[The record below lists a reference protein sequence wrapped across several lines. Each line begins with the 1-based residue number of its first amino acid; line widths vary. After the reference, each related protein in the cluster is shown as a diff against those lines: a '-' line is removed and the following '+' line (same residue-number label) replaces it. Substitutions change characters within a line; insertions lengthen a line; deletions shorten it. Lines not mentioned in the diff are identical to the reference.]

1 MYKNVI
7 VVPHINVIGGVET
20 FAYEM
25 AKKYSKDYDITV
37 MYIDGDPQQIRRLK
51 KYVRVTKWC
60 GQEINCE
67 KMFVAYGSNDLIEKT
82 HAKELWWMLHA
93 DYHAYGISPI
103 ISPRITG
110 FIAVS
115 NFVAETNKKHFG
127 INAEVCY
134 NPISTDKPKRAL
146 RLISATRLTKEKGK
160 HRMTALANALDAAG
174 IPFTWE
180 VFTNDVDGIPNEN
193 VIYRKPRLDIAPFL
207 CAADYVVQLSD
218 HEGYSYTINEA
229 LCFGVPVIVTDLPSM
244 RELGV
249 VDGKTGFLL
258 PLDMSEIPTERI
270 AKGLKRFKYEPRLD
284 RWTDYLATGKG
295 TYEEEKNAPVRV
307 RCKQYYFDI
316 VLNKY
321 QSPGMEQEVSQE
333 RADRLVELGVADYM
347 E

>member
-20 FAYEM
+20 FAYEL
-25 AKKYSKDYDITV
+25 AKKYGKDYDITV
-37 MYIDGDPQQIRRLK
+37 MYMDGDRSQISRLK
-51 KYVRVTKWC
+51 KYARVVKWH

-103 ISPRITG
+103 LDPRITG

-115 NFVAETNKKHFG
+115 NFVAETNGKHFG

-134 NPISTDKPKRAL
+134 NPVSTEKPRRAL
-146 RLISATRLTKEKGK
+146 HLLSATRLTKEKGK
-160 HRMTALANALDAAG
+160 HRMTALANALDAACV
-174 IPFTWE
+174 PFTWE
-180 VFTNDVDGIPNEN
+180 VFTNDVGGLPNEN
-193 VIYRKPRLDIAPFL
+193 VIYRKPRLDIAPFI

-218 HEGYSYTINEA
+218 HEGYSYTINES

-270 AKGLKRFKYEPRLD
+270 AKGLRRFKYEPRLD
-284 RWTDYLATGKG
+284 RWPDFLAPGKG
-295 TYEEEKNAPVRV
+295 TYEEERSTPVRV
-307 RCKQYYFDI
+307 RCIKYYFDI
-316 VLNKY
+316 ALNAY
-321 QSPGMEQEVSQE
+321 QRPGDEQEVTQE
-333 RADRLVELGVADYM
+333 RADKLADLGVVV
-347 E
+347 EV